1 MATHPGSAVA
11 PPPRRARRQPG
22 RAGPVLVLGAAVLL
36 AHAWLAALL
45 APGAPRAGLP
55 QGAPVLLRSLPAPV
69 AAPLAAPA
77 VQPPAAADL
86 PAAPSLR
93 PTPIAPTANTRAL
106 TPRPV
111 APAQAPAMTAA
122 ASTPPDADPGAPAQA
137 APHAAVTDPLA
148 DAATATA
155 TDPAGEP
162 PPLYATR
169 VPPPVRL
176 HYTLRH
182 NGRAG
187 SAVLAW
193 QHDGSAYR
201 LTLDA
206 QGADGRPLIA
216 QASTGGFDAHG
227 LAPER
232 FVDRR
237 AGGRQRAAN
246 FQREVGPGS
255 GRISYSGPGHTH
267 PAWPGAQDRL
277 SWLAQLAAILAAA
290 GSPPDLLRLFV
301 ADATGQAGLW
311 QLQRQA
317 DGDGTHWRREP
328 PRPEGLRIDLW
339 LAGPGDDHAG
349 WPQRL
354 RFTVPRSG
362 DVLDLVRQ
370 PPP

>member
-1 MATHPGSAVA
+1 MATLPGPFATPTCRPA
-11 PPPRRARRQPG
+11 RAW
-22 RAGPVLVLGAAVLL
+22 PVLALAAAVLVV
-36 AHAWLAALL
+36 HAWLAALL

-55 QGAPVLLRSLPAPV
+55 TGAPVLLRSLPAAAVLAAPAATTALAAAP
-69 AAPLAAPA
+69 AAPLAPAPRRTA
-77 VQPPAAADL
+77 TPAHPAAPPAAAVADL
-86 PAAPSLR
+86 PV
-93 PTPIAPTANTRAL
+93 PTAPAE
-106 TPRPV
+106 PR
-111 APAQAPAMTAA
+111 
-122 ASTPPDADPGAPAQA
+122 
-137 APHAAVTDPLA
+137 AAVTDPLA
-148 DAATATA
+148 DATTTAA
-155 TDPAGEP
+155 PDGEP

-169 VPPPVRL
+169 VPPPATL
-176 HYTLRH
+176 FYALRH

-193 QHDGSAYR
+193 AHDGTAYR

-206 QGADGRPLIA
+206 QGDDGRPLLA
-216 QASTGGFDAHG
+216 QASSGGFDANG

-246 FQREVGPGS
+246 FRREPGPGG
-255 GRISYSGPGHTH
+255 GRISYSGPGHAH

-290 GSPPDLLRLFV
+290 EAPPDALRLFV

-311 QLQRQA
+311 QLQQLQQQA
-317 DGDGTHWRREP
+317 DGGAAMHWRREP
-328 PRPEGLRIDLW
+328 PRPEGLQIDLW
-339 LAGPGDDHAG
+339 LPAPAGGAADHAG
-349 WPQRL
+349 WPLRL

-362 DVLDLVRQ
+362 DQLELVRQ